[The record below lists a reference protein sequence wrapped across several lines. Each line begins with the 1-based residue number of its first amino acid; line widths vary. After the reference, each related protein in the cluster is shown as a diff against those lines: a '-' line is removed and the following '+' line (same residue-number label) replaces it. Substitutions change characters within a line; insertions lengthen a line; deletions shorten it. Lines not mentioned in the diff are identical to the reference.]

1 MRVSVDE
8 GHALEV
14 LDMLCRG
21 RPIRIVPAQ
30 AVVSPRPELIVLA
43 GRRIAASCM
52 RALALSG
59 RRERV
64 VLRAGRR
71 VRGRIWDATRT
82 AGFRLRFTH
91 ASFEL
96 WVQATQRLAEIT
108 RDAEALGEEST
119 RRARRQI
126 RRIVKIAETDTGD
139 WLLYALA
146 VRHLAR
152 VEMPPQIREELGR
165 RLSLGSPLALLFA
178 LEDRVA
184 DSELSLEAQI
194 DRLLAPS
201 SVVLVEC
208 LDDLLATQWAEQI
221 AMAMRAGSWERR
233 SERLEMIGRVLE
245 VWVERLDAHGRVD
258 LGRSL
263 GLAFARL
270 LAGAWADGPD
280 EVAQRLVVGASL
292 VQRAQ
297 QDTLL
302 RALARVVRVHER
314 LQAAH
319 DRLAREGFGDPRY
332 EEAQLV
338 LEMHAELLRPQ
349 QRELTALVKRLTGR
363 IG

>member
-1 MRVSVDE
+1 MT
-8 GHALEV
+8 
-14 LDMLCRG
+14 
-21 RPIRIVPAQ
+21 IPADIHRCDV
-30 AVVSPRPELIVLA
+30 AIA
-43 GRRIAASCM
+43 GGGPVGLTL
-52 RALALSG
+52 ALAL
-59 RRERV
+59 
-64 VLRAGRR
+64 
-71 VRGRIWDATRT
+71 
-82 AGFRLRFTH
+82 
-91 ASFEL
+91 
-96 WVQATQRLAEIT
+96 
-108 RDAEALGEEST
+108 
-119 RRARRQI
+119 ARRG
-126 RRIVKIAETDTGD
+126 VEV
-139 WLLYALA
+139 ALA
-146 VRHLAR
+146 DAGA
-152 VEMPPQIREELGR
+152 PPGEG
-165 RLSLGSPLALLFA
+165 P
-178 LEDRVA
+178 A
-184 DSELSLEAQI
+184 DSRAYF
-194 DRLLAPS
+194 
-201 SVVLVEC
+201 
-208 LDDLLATQWAEQI
+208 I
-221 AMAMRAGSWERR
+221 AYGCWRIFRA
-233 SERLEMIGRVLE
+233 LVLE